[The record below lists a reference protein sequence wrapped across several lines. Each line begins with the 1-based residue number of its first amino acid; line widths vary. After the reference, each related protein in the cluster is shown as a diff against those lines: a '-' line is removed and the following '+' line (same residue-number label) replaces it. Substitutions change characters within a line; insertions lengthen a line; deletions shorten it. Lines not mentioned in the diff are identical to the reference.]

1 MDQGLCDANS
11 WSNSSKANSAR
22 GGGGLIVDLIVDLI
36 VQKLISVEGE
46 RPNSDLIV
54 QKLIARGGGGYK
66 S

>member
-1 MDQGLCDANS
+1 MLIVGLIVQ
-11 WSNSSKANSAR
+11 KLIAR
-22 GGGGLIVDLIVDLI
+22 AEGGGLIVDLIVDLI